1 MQPPKFCK
9 SPFKS
14 LVIDNDGTLLPCCE
28 FMSHKTNVPLYKIH
42 DFEKYWNDT
51 TLKQQMLN
59 GDIDKGCLYCIG
71 KENNPG
77 LSGLRIRTNQLFKES
92 YETLKDNFNNLAYN
106 IGHLELRLGN
116 FCNLKC
122 TMCGPYASST
132 WSAEAKKNEEAFKEY
147 NIKHIKT
154 ETWYNDE
161 KNRKLIYSILKNCI
175 SVNFGGGEPFMNP
188 YVNDFLNVINLDTKI
203 DIVTNGTKLPDSTL
217 DILQKFKNMNIYLSV
232 DGIGPHND
240 YIRNGSKWND
250 IEKNI
255 KRYKERNIKV
265 ELYYILQHTSLFT
278 FQPLYE
284 YCNTNNL
291 KLQIGEIYSG
301 SVDGSGHLTLNSAH
315 KYDVLPFTKWL
326 ATINFP
332 NKVAVKSWL
341 QNYKFNTTLH
351 ERFKHYFTM
360 LDNIRGTNFVKTFN
374 PSWT

>member
-1 MQPPKFCK
+1 MQPAKFCK
-9 SPFKS
+9 APFKS
-14 LVIDNDGTLLPCCE
+14 LVIDTDGSLLPCCE
-28 FMSHKTNVPLYKIH
+28 FMSHETNISKYKIH
-42 DFEKYWNDT
+42 EFKKYWKDT
-51 TLKQQMLN
+51 TLKQQMIN
-59 GDIDKGCLYCIG
+59 GEVNKGCVYCIS

-77 LSGLRIRTNQLFKES
+77 LSGLRIRNNQLFKES
-92 YETLKDNFNNLAYN
+92 YEILKDNNDHD

-132 WSAEAKKNEEAFKEY
+132 WSAEANKNEEKFKEY
-147 NIKHIKT
+147 NIKYLKT
-154 ETWYNDE
+154 ETWYEDE
-161 KNRKLIYSILKNCI
+161 KNRELIFSILKKCI

-188 YVNDFLNVINLDTKI
+188 HINDFLNAINLDTKV

-232 DGIGPHND
+232 DGIGPHNN
-240 YIRNGSKWND
+240 YIRSGSKWED

-291 KLQIGEIYSG
+291 KLQIGEIYKG

-315 KYDVLPFTKWL
+315 ENDVLSFTKWL
-326 ATINFP
+326 TTINSP
-332 NKVAVKSWL
+332 SKIAVENWL
-341 QNYKFNTTLH
+341 QNYKFNTKLH

-360 LDNIRGTNFVKTFN
+360 LDSIRGTNFVKTFN